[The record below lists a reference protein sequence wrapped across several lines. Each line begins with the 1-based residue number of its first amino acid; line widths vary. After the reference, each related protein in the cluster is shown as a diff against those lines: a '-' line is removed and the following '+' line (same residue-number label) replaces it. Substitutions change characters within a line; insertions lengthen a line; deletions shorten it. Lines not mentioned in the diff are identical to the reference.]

1 MNRQVTVIP
10 ALMPQFVNK
19 KTFIQKK
26 RVAAYARV
34 STDFEEQQSSY
45 EAQVDYYTRHIQSNE
60 NWQFVQVYTDEG
72 VSATST
78 KGRDGFN
85 RMIADAMDGKIDLII
100 TKSVS
105 RFTRNTVDTLT
116 TVRKL
121 KDKGVEVYFQ
131 KEAIY
136 TLDSKG
142 ELLITIMSSLAQE
155 ESRSISENVTWGV
168 RKRFADGKVSLPYKH
183 FLGYEKGENGL
194 PEIVEKEAETV
205 RLIYRMFLEGKTAG
219 AIARYFNDMGAP
231 TPTGKQSWNPATIKN
246 ILKSEKYKGSAILQK
261 TYTTDF
267 LTKKKKVNEGEIQQ
281 FYIENSHPAIV
292 PPEVYDMVQYEF
304 QKRKSAKGY
313 MTGHSPFSG
322 RIVCGQ
328 CGGFYGSKVWHSN
341 SKYRKV
347 IWQCNH
353 KFTNQE
359 KCTTPHLYEEDIK
372 KAFVDAMNRM
382 IVNKDETLQEYGKI
396 MGRLNDTSALDRED
410 DKLQEKLETVTALLR
425 CCVDENARSALNQA
439 EYTQKYSELKDRFDR
454 VQLDIAAVSNKRM
467 EYAAKRQAIAN
478 FIQTLQNQKGLIADF
493 NEELWNGVVEKII
506 VYANRE
512 IEFVFKGWISIDY
525 EYIKYGLSTVRIV
538 NISKI

>member
-1 MNRQVTVIP
+1 MNMNRQVTVIP
-10 ALMPQFVNK
+10 AVMPQFVNK
-19 KTFIQKK
+19 KMFTNRK

-72 VSATST
+72 ISATST

-85 RMIADAMDGKIDLII
+85 KMIADAIDGKIDLII

-105 RFTRNTVDTLT
+105 RFARNTVDTLT

-131 KEAIY
+131 KEGIF

-168 RKRFADGKVSLPYKH
+168 RKRFADGKVTLPYKH
-183 FLGYEKGENGL
+183 FLGYKKGENGL

-219 AIARYFNDMGAP
+219 AIARSLINMGIP

-281 FYIENSHPAIV
+281 FYVENSHPAIV
-292 PPEVYDMVQYEF
+292 SPEVFDMVQYEF
-304 QKRKSAKGY
+304 QKRKFAKGY
-313 MTGHSPFSG
+313 ITGHSPFSG
-322 RIVCGQ
+322 KIVCGQ

-359 KCTTPHLYEEDIK
+359 KCRTQHLYEDDIK
-372 KAFVDAMNRM
+372 KAFVNTFNNM
-382 IVNKDETLQEYGKI
+382 IENKDEILLKCREI
-396 MGRLNDTSALDRED
+396 IARLTDTSALDRD
-410 DKLQEKLETVTALLR
+410 NDKLLEELETVTALLR
-425 CCVDENARSALNQA
+425 SCVDENARSALNQA
-439 EYTQKYSELKDRFDR
+439 EYTRKYSELKDQFDR
-454 VQLDIAAVSNKRM
+454 IQKDIAAVSNRRM
-467 EYAAKRQAIAN
+467 EYVAKRQAIAE
-478 FIQTLQNQKGLIADF
+478 FIQLLQKQNGLLTEFD
-493 NEELWNGVVEKII
+493 EELWNAAVEKVII
-506 VYANRE
+506 YVERE
-512 IEFVFKGWISIDY
+512 MKFVFKGAD
-525 EYIKYGLSTVRIV
+525 
-538 NISKI
+538 

>member
-1 MNRQVTVIP
+1 MKMNRQVTVIP
-10 ALMPQFVNK
+10 AVMPQFVNK
-19 KTFIQKK
+19 KTFIHKK

-34 STDFEEQQSSY
+34 STDFEEQLSSY

-60 NWQFVQVYTDEG
+60 NWQFVQVYADEG
-72 VSATST
+72 ISATST

-85 RMIADAMDGKIDLII
+85 KMIADAMNGKIDLII

-105 RFTRNTVDTLT
+105 RFARNTVDTLT
-116 TVRKL
+116 IVRKL
-121 KDKGVEVYFQ
+121 KDKGVEVYFE
-131 KEAIY
+131 KESIF

-183 FLGYEKGENGL
+183 FLGYIKGENGL

-205 RLIYRMFLEGKTAG
+205 RLIYRMFLEGKTSG
-219 AIARYFNDMGAP
+219 AIARHLIDIGIP

-281 FYIENSHPAIV
+281 FYVENSHPAIV
-292 PPEVYDMVQYEF
+292 SPEVYDMVQYEF

-322 RIVCGQ
+322 KIVCGQ
-328 CGGFYGSKVWHSN
+328 CGGFFGSKVWHSN

-359 KCTTPHLYEEDIK
+359 KCRTPHLYEEDIK
-372 KAFVDAMNRM
+372 KAFVKAFNR
-382 IVNKDETLQEYGKI
+382 IIENNNEILQEYEEI
-396 MGRLNDTSALDRED
+396 MDRLTDTSILDGED
-410 DKLQEKLETVTALLR
+410 DKLQEELELVTALLR
-425 CCVDENARSALNQA
+425 SCVDENARSALNQA
-439 EYTQKYSELKDRFDR
+439 EYTQKYSELKERYDGI
-454 VQLDIAAVSNKRM
+454 QTAIAAVSNKRM
-467 EYAAKRQAIAN
+467 EYVAKSKSIMD
-478 FIQTLQNQKGLIADF
+478 FIQIMQKQDGLLTGFD
-493 NEELWNGVVEKII
+493 EELWNRTVEEMI
-506 VYANRE
+506 VYANQE
-512 IEFVFKGWISIDY
+512 IKLVFRG
-525 EYIKYGLSTVRIV
+525 EVE
-538 NISKI
+538 

>member
-10 ALMPQFVNK
+10 AVMPQFVNK
-19 KTFIQKK
+19 KMFTNRK

-72 VSATST
+72 ISATST

-85 RMIADAMDGKIDLII
+85 KMIADAMEGKIDLII

-105 RFTRNTVDTLT
+105 RFARNTVDTLT

-131 KEAIY
+131 KESIF

-219 AIARYFNDMGAP
+219 AIARHLINIGIP
-231 TPTGKQSWNPATIKN
+231 TPTGKQSWNPATINN

-261 TYTTDF
+261 TYTIDF
-267 LTKKKKVNEGEIQQ
+267 LTKKKKINEGEIQQ
-281 FYIENSHPAIV
+281 FYVENSHPAIV
-292 PPEVYDMVQYEF
+292 SPEVYDMVQYEF

-341 SKYRKV
+341 SKYRRV

-359 KCTTPHLYEEDIK
+359 KCRTPHLYEEDIK
-372 KAFVDAMNRM
+372 KAFVDSFNNM
-382 IVNKDETLQEYGKI
+382 IKNKDEILREYKEI
-396 MGRLNDTSALDRED
+396 MDRLNDTSALDRED
-410 DKLQEKLETVTALLR
+410 DKLREGLEAVTTLLR
-425 CCVDENARSALNQA
+425 SCVDENARSVLNQA
-439 EYTQKYSELKDRFDR
+439 EYTKRYSELKDRFDR
-454 VQLDIAAVSNKRM
+454 IQLDIAAVSNKRM
-467 EYAAKRQAIAN
+467 EYTAKRQAIAE
-478 FIQTLQNQKGLIADF
+478 FIQTLQKLERLITGFD
-493 NEELWNGVVEKII
+493 EELWNGMVEKVI
-506 VYANRE
+506 VYE
-512 IEFVFKGWISIDY
+512 KQDVVFMFKGDY
-525 EYIKYGLSTVRIV
+525 KSERL
-538 NISKI
+538 

>member
-10 ALMPQFVNK
+10 AVMPQFVNK
-19 KTFIQKK
+19 KTFINRK

-72 VSATST
+72 ISATST

-85 RMIADAMDGKIDLII
+85 RMIADALNGKIDLII

-105 RFTRNTVDTLT
+105 RFARNTVDTLT

-121 KDKGVEVYFQ
+121 KDKGVEVYFE
-131 KEAIY
+131 KESIF

-183 FLGYEKGENGL
+183 FLGYEKGENDL
-194 PEIVEKEAETV
+194 PEIVEEEAETV

-219 AIARYFNDMGAP
+219 AIARYLIDIGIP

-281 FYIENSHPAIV
+281 FYVENSHPAIV
-292 PPEVYDMVQYEF
+292 SPEVYDMVQYEF
-304 QKRKSAKGY
+304 QKRKSSKGY
-313 MTGHSPFSG
+313 VTGNSPFSG
-322 RIVCGQ
+322 KIVCGQ

-341 SKYRKV
+341 SKYRKE

-353 KFTNQE
+353 KFTNHE
-359 KCTTPHLYEEDIK
+359 KCKTPHLYEEDIK
-372 KAFVDAMNRM
+372 KAFVDAVNRM
-382 IVNKDETLQEYGKI
+382 IVNKNEILREYEGI
-396 MGRLNDTSALDRED
+396 IDRLTDTSALDRED
-410 DKLQEKLETVTALLR
+410 DILREELETVTVLLR
-425 CCVDENARSALNQA
+425 GCVDENARSVLNQA

-454 VQLDIAAVSNKRM
+454 IQTDITAVSNKRM
-467 EYAAKRQAIAN
+467 EYVAKSKSIMN
-478 FIQTLQNQKGLIADF
+478 FMQILQKQDGLITGFD
-493 NEELWNGVVEKII
+493 EKLWNVAVEKVV
-506 VYANRE
+506 VYANS
-512 IEFVFKGWISIDY
+512 IEKFIFVNGFEW
-525 EYIKYGLSTVRIV
+525 
-538 NISKI
+538 NINM

>member
-1 MNRQVTVIP
+1 MDKQVTVIP
-10 ALMPQFVNK
+10 AVIPQFVNK
-19 KTFIQKK
+19 KTLIRKK

-34 STDFEEQQSSY
+34 STDFEEQLSSY

-60 NWQFVQVYTDEG
+60 NWELVNVYSNEG
-72 VSATST
+72 ISATST
-78 KGRDGFN
+78 KGREGFN
-85 RMIADAMDGKIDLII
+85 KMIADAMDGRIDLII

-105 RFTRNTVDTLT
+105 RFARNTVDTLT

-121 KDKGVEVYFQ
+121 KDKGVEVYFE
-131 KEAIY
+131 KEAIQ

-183 FLGYEKGENGL
+183 FLGYKKGENGL

-219 AIARYFNDMGAP
+219 AIARYLIDIGIP

-246 ILKSEKYKGSAILQK
+246 VLKNEKYMGSAILQK

-281 FYIENSHPAIV
+281 FYVENSHPAIV
-292 PPEVYDMVQYEF
+292 SAEVYDMVQYEF

-313 MTGHSPFSG
+313 MTGNSPFSG
-322 RIVCGQ
+322 KIVCGQ

-341 SKYRKV
+341 SKYRKE

-359 KCTTPHLYEEDIK
+359 KCRTPHLYEEDIK
-372 KAFVDAMNRM
+372 KAFVNAFNNT
-382 IVNKDETLQEYGKI
+382 IENKDEILRKYREI
-396 MGRLNDTSALDRED
+396 IDRLTDTSTLDRED
-410 DKLQEKLETVTALLR
+410 DKLREELETVTALLR
-425 CCVDENARSALNQA
+425 SCVDENARSALNQA
-439 EYTQKYSELKDRFDR
+439 EYARKYSELKERFDKI
-454 VQLDIAAVSNKRM
+454 QLDIAAVSNKRM
-467 EYAAKRQAIAN
+467 EYAAKRQAIAE
-478 FIQTLQNQKGLIADF
+478 FIQLLRNQEGLITEFD
-493 NEELWNGVVEKII
+493 EKLWNAAVEKVI
-506 VYANRE
+506 VYANS
-512 IEFVFKGWISIDY
+512 IEKFIFVNGFEW
-525 EYIKYGLSTVRIV
+525 
-538 NISKI
+538 NINM

>member
-10 ALMPQFVNK
+10 AVIPQFVNK
-19 KTFIQKK
+19 KTLIRKK
-26 RVAAYARV
+26 RVAAHARV

-60 NWQFVQVYTDEG
+60 NWEFVKVYSDEG
-72 VSATST
+72 ISATST
-78 KGRDGFN
+78 KRRDGFN
-85 RMIADAMDGKIDLII
+85 RMITDAMDGKIDLII

-105 RFTRNTVDTLT
+105 RFARNTVDTLT

-121 KDKGVEVYFQ
+121 KDKGVEVYFE
-131 KEAIY
+131 KEGIY

-183 FLGYEKGENGL
+183 FLGYKKGENCL

-205 RLIYRMFLEGKTAG
+205 RLIYSMFLEGKTAG
-219 AIARYFNDMGAP
+219 TIARYLINMGIP

-267 LTKKKKVNEGEIQQ
+267 LTKKKKVNEGEIQK
-281 FYIENSHPAIV
+281 FYVENSHPAIV
-292 PPEVYDMVQYEF
+292 SPDVYDMVQYEF

-313 MTGHSPFSG
+313 MTGNSPFSG
-322 RIVCGQ
+322 KIVCGQ
-328 CGGFYGSKVWHSN
+328 CGGFYGSKVWHST

-359 KCTTPHLYEEDIK
+359 KCKTPHLYEEDIK
-372 KAFVDAMNRM
+372 KAFVKAFNDI
-382 IVNKDETLQEYGKI
+382 IVNKNKILREYEEILEK
-396 MGRLNDTSALDRED
+396 LTDTKALDRED
-410 DKLQEKLETVTALLR
+410 DKLREELETVTVLLR
-425 CCVDENARSALNQA
+425 SCVDENARSALNQA
-439 EYTQKYSELKDRFDR
+439 EYTQKYSELKDRFDK
-454 VQLDIAAVSNKRM
+454 VQTDIAAVSNKRM
-467 EYAAKRQAIAN
+467 EYAAKRQAIAG
-478 FIQTLQNQKGLIADF
+478 FIQSLQKQEGLLTGFD
-493 NEELWNGVVEKII
+493 EELWN
-506 VYANRE
+506 
-512 IEFVFKGWISIDY
+512 
-525 EYIKYGLSTVRIV
+525 
-538 NISKI
+538 

>member
-10 ALMPQFVNK
+10 AVMPQFVNK

-72 VSATST
+72 ISATST

-183 FLGYEKGENGL
+183 FLGYKKGENGL

-219 AIARYFNDMGAP
+219 AIARHLIVIGVP
-231 TPTGKQSWNPATIKN
+231 TPTGKQNWNPATVKN

-281 FYIENSHPAIV
+281 FYVENSHPAIV
-292 PPEVYDMVQYEF
+292 SPEVYEMVQYEF

-313 MTGHSPFSG
+313 MTGNSPFAS

-328 CGGFYGSKVWHSN
+328 CGGFFGSKVWHSN
-341 SKYRKV
+341 SKYRKE

-359 KCTTPHLYEEDIK
+359 KCRTTHLYEKDIK
-372 KAFVDAMNRM
+372 KAFVDAFNN
-382 IVNKDETLQEYGKI
+382 IIENKDEILREYGKI
-396 MGRLNDTSALDRED
+396 IDRLTDTSALDRED
-410 DKLQEKLETVTALLR
+410 DKLREELETVTVLLR
-425 CCVDENARSALNQA
+425 SCVDENARSALNQA
-439 EYTQKYSELKDRFDR
+439 EYTRKYSELKDRFDR
-454 VQLDIAAVSNKRM
+454 VQQNIAAISNKRM
-467 EYAAKRQAIAN
+467 EHAAKRQAIAE
-478 FIQTLQNQKGLIADF
+478 FMEILQKRDGLITEFD
-493 NEELWNGVVEKII
+493 EKLWNAAVEKVI
-506 VYANRE
+506 VYIDSE
-512 IEFVFKGWISIDY
+512 IKFVFKGAY
-525 EYIKYGLSTVRIV
+525 
-538 NISKI
+538 

>member
-10 ALMPQFVNK
+10 AVMPRFLNK
-19 KTFIQKK
+19 KTLILKK

-34 STDFEEQQSSY
+34 STDFEEQLSSY

-72 VSATST
+72 ISATST
-78 KGRDGFN
+78 KRRDGFN
-85 RMIADAMDGKIDLII
+85 KMIADAMDGEIDLII

-105 RFTRNTVDTLT
+105 RFARNTVDTLT

-121 KDKGVEVYFQ
+121 KDKGVEVYFE
-131 KEAIY
+131 KESIF

-155 ESRSISENVTWGV
+155 ESRSISENVTWGM

-183 FLGYEKGENGL
+183 FLGYKKGENGL

-205 RLIYRMFLEGKTAG
+205 RLIYRMFLENKTCG
-219 AIARYFNDMGAP
+219 AIARYLVDREVP
-231 TPTGKQSWNPATIKN
+231 TPTGKQSWNPATVRSVLKN
-246 ILKSEKYKGSAILQK
+246 EKYMGSAILQK
-261 TYTTDF
+261 TYTIDF

-281 FYIENSHPAIV
+281 FYVENSHPAIV
-292 PPEVYDMVQYEF
+292 SSEVFDMVQYEF

-341 SKYRKV
+341 SKYRRV

-359 KCTTPHLYEEDIK
+359 KCRTSHLYEEDIK
-372 KAFVDAMNRM
+372 KAFVNAVNRM
-382 IVNKDETLQEYGKI
+382 IVNKKDILREYDGI
-396 MGRLNDTSALDRED
+396 VDRLTDTSPLDRED
-410 DKLQEKLETVTALLR
+410 DKLREELETVTALLR
-425 CCVDENARSALNQA
+425 GCVDENARSALNQT

-454 VQLDIAAVSNKRM
+454 IHTDIAAVSSKRM
-467 EYAAKRQAIAN
+467 EYAAKRQAITE
-478 FIQTLQNQKGLIADF
+478 FIQSLQKQEGLITEFD
-493 NEELWNGVVEKII
+493 EELWNTAVEKAVVDMSNGIT
-506 VYANRE
+506 
-512 IEFVFKGWISIDY
+512 FVFKDGSEICG
-525 EYIKYGLSTVRIV
+525 EKIV
-538 NISKI
+538 

>member
-1 MNRQVTVIP
+1 MNRQITVIP
-10 ALMPQFVNK
+10 AVIPQFVNK
-19 KTFIQKK
+19 KTFIHRK

-34 STDFEEQQSSY
+34 STDFEEQLSSY

-60 NWQFVQVYTDEG
+60 NWEFVQVYTDEG
-72 VSATST
+72 ISATST

-85 RMIADAMDGKIDLII
+85 KMIADAMDGKIDLII

-105 RFTRNTVDTLT
+105 RFARNTVDTLT

-121 KDKGVEVYFQ
+121 KDKGVEVYFE
-131 KEAIY
+131 KESIY

-205 RLIYRMFLEGKTAG
+205 RLIYRMFLEGKSAG
-219 AIARYFNDMGAP
+219 AIARYLIYMGIP

-267 LTKKKKVNEGEIQQ
+267 LTKKKKVNQGEIQQ
-281 FYIENSHPAIV
+281 FYVENSHPAIV
-292 PPEVYDMVQYEF
+292 SPEVYDMVQYEF

-322 RIVCGQ
+322 KIVCGQ

-341 SKYRKV
+341 SKYRRV

-359 KCTTPHLYEEDIK
+359 KCRTPHLYEEDIK
-372 KAFVDAMNRM
+372 KAFVDAMNQV
-382 IVNKDETLQEYGKI
+382 IGNKNEKMREYEGI
-396 MGRLNDTSALDRED
+396 IDRLTDTSALDREEAE
-410 DKLQEKLETVTALLR
+410 LRQELETVTALLR
-425 CCVDENARSALNQA
+425 GCVDENARSALNQA
-439 EYTQKYSELKDRFDR
+439 EYARKYSEMKDRFDR
-454 VQLDIAAVSNKRM
+454 IQQDIAAVSNKRM
-467 EYAAKRQAIAN
+467 EYAAKRQVIAEL
-478 FIQTLQNQKGLIADF
+478 IQLLHKQEGLLSDF
-493 NEELWNGVVEKII
+493 DEEIWNDAVEKVI
-506 VYANRE
+506 VYKNQE
-512 IEFVFKGWISIDY
+512 MKFVFKGDCKGERFCY
-525 EYIKYGLSTVRIV
+525 
-538 NISKI
+538 NIL

>member
-10 ALMPQFVNK
+10 AVIPQFVNK
-19 KTFIQKK
+19 KTLIHKK

-60 NWQFVQVYTDEG
+60 NWDFVQVYTDEG
-72 VSATST
+72 ISATST
-78 KGRDGFN
+78 KRRDGFN
-85 RMIADAMDGKIDLII
+85 TMIADAMDGKIDLII

-105 RFTRNTVDTLT
+105 RFARNTVDTLT

-121 KDKGVEVYFQ
+121 KNKGVEVYFE
-131 KEAIY
+131 KESIF

-155 ESRSISENVTWGV
+155 ESRSISENVTWGM

-183 FLGYEKGENGL
+183 FLGYKKGENGL

-219 AIARYFNDMGAP
+219 AIARYLIDMGVP
-231 TPTGKQSWNPATIKN
+231 TPTGKQCWNPATIKN
-246 ILKSEKYKGSAILQK
+246 ILKSEKYMGSAILQK

-281 FYIENSHPAIV
+281 FYVENSHPAIV
-292 PPEVYDMVQYEF
+292 SPEIYDMVQYEF

-313 MTGHSPFSG
+313 MTGISPFSG

-341 SKYRKV
+341 SKYRRV

-353 KFTNQE
+353 KFTNKE
-359 KCTTPHLYEEDIK
+359 KCRTLHLYEEDIK
-372 KAFVDAMNRM
+372 KAFVDAVNRM
-382 IVNKDETLQEYGKI
+382 IENKDEILLEYEKI
-396 MGRLNDTSALDRED
+396 IKKLTDTSALDREG
-410 DKLQEKLETVTALLR
+410 DKLQEELETVIALLR
-425 CCVDENARSALNQA
+425 NCVDENARSALNQV
-439 EYTQKYSELKDRFDR
+439 EYTQKYSELKGRFDR
-454 VQLDIAAVSNKRM
+454 IQTDIAAVSNKRM
-467 EYAAKRQAIAN
+467 EYAAKRQAITE
-478 FIQTLQNQKGLIADF
+478 FIQSLQKQEGLLTGFD
-493 NEELWNGVVEKII
+493 EELWNTAVEKAVVDMSNGIT
-506 VYANRE
+506 
-512 IEFVFKGWISIDY
+512 FVFKDGSEI
-525 EYIKYGLSTVRIV
+525 YGEMIV
-538 NISKI
+538 

>member
-10 ALMPQFVNK
+10 AVMPQFVNK
-19 KTFIQKK
+19 KTFINKK

-34 STDFEEQQSSY
+34 STDFEEQQTSY
-45 EAQVDYYTRHIQSNE
+45 EAQMDYYTRHIQSNE
-60 NWQFVQVYTDEG
+60 NWQFVNVYSDEG
-72 VSATST
+72 ISATST

-85 RMIADAMDGKIDLII
+85 KMITDAMDGKIDLII

-105 RFTRNTVDTLT
+105 RFARNTVDTLT

-131 KEAIY
+131 KEGIY

-155 ESRSISENVTWGV
+155 ESRSISENVTWGM

-183 FLGYEKGENGL
+183 FLGYKKGENGL
-194 PEIVEKEAETV
+194 PEIVEREAETV

-219 AIARYFNDMGAP
+219 AIARHLIDIGVP
-231 TPTGKQSWNPATIKN
+231 TPTGKQSWNPATVKN

-281 FYIENSHPAIV
+281 FYVENSHPAIV
-292 PPEVYDMVQYEF
+292 SPEVYDMVQYEF

-341 SKYRKV
+341 SKYRRV

-359 KCTTPHLYEEDIK
+359 KCRTPHLYEEDIK
-372 KAFVDAMNRM
+372 KTFVDAMNRM
-382 IVNKDETLQEYGKI
+382 ILNKNEILQKYEEI
-396 MGRLNDTSALDRED
+396 MDRLTHTSTLDRQD
-410 DKLQEKLETVTALLR
+410 DKLRGELETVTALLR
-425 CCVDENARSALNQA
+425 NCVDENARSALNQA
-439 EYTQKYSELKDRFDR
+439 EYTKKYSELKGRFDR
-454 VQLDIAAVSNKRM
+454 IQLDIFAVSNKRM
-467 EYAAKRQAIAN
+467 EYAAKRQAIAE
-478 FIQTLQNQKGLIADF
+478 FIQTLLKQEVLITGFD
-493 NEELWNGVVEKII
+493 EELWNGTVEKVII
-506 VYANRE
+506 YAE
-512 IEFVFKGWISIDY
+512 QEMKFIFKGGTKW
-525 EYIKYGLSTVRIV
+525 G
-538 NISKI
+538 